1 MEDFTQILTR
11 YWGFTKFRPLQEEI
25 IQSVYQG
32 KDTLALLPT
41 GGGKSITF
49 QVPAMAK
56 EGICLVITPLIA
68 LMKDQVNNLHKR
80 GIKALAI
87 HSGLNREEID
97 IALDNC
103 IYGDFKFLYLSPERL
118 STEIFK
124 ARVQSMKV
132 NLIAVDESHCISQ
145 WGYDFRPSYLKIADL
160 RELVPDVPF
169 LALTATATPKVVE
182 DIMQLLK
189 FREKNL
195 FQKSFERKN
204 LTYRV
209 DHVEDKMRR
218 LLNYCRDIK
227 GTGIVY
233 VRNRKKTREIA
244 EMLRKSEISADYYH
258 AGLSY
263 ELRNSRQ
270 ENWQKA
276 KTRIIVSTNA
286 FGMGID
292 KPNVRLVVHYD
303 MPDSPEA
310 YFQEAGRAGRDTKP
324 ALAVLLYSKAD
335 GVQAKKRIET
345 NFPEISK
352 IKEVYHALGNFLQ
365 VPVGAGKGQ
374 SYDFV
379 FSDFLRDY
387 KFNALIAH
395 SALKVLQRE
404 GYVELSDEINNPS
417 RVHFKI
423 ERDDLYKFQVSN
435 ARFDGFIKL
444 LLRSYSGFFSSYVS
458 IDENL
463 LARRSGLKVD
473 DVYTYLKLL
482 SKYKII
488 DYIPRKRNPVLTYTE
503 ERLEHKGLYFSVER
517 YKFLKERFGEKLYAM
532 LDYAESTTRCRSA
545 ILLDY
550 FGERNAARCGKCD
563 VCRQRNELELSK
575 YEFDLILEDIK
586 NHLSKKP
593 LLIPELASQVNYS
606 DEKFM
611 KVFRWLLDHGKIVR
625 DDLQRYKWG
634 RDE

>member
-1 MEDFTQILTR
+1 
-11 YWGFTKFRPLQEEI
+11 
-25 IQSVYQG
+25 
-32 KDTLALLPT
+32 
-41 GGGKSITF
+41 
-49 QVPAMAK
+49 
-56 EGICLVITPLIA
+56 
-68 LMKDQVNNLHKR
+68 
-80 GIKALAI
+80 
-87 HSGLNREEID
+87 
-97 IALDNC
+97 
-103 IYGDFKFLYLSPERL
+103 YLSPERL